1 MERFQAVFH
10 AFCVQ
15 HREANKTDIDTSVV
29 ADDDPEELHAFMA
42 QKAPKKSADQ
52 QHISTDQQHKSPGN
66 INRLLSPPRHNND
79 VT

>member
-1 MERFQAVFH
+1 MKRFQAVFH

-29 ADDDPEELHAFMA
+29 ADDDPDKLHTFMA
-42 QKAPKKSADQ
+42 QKAPKTSADEQ
-52 QHISTDQQHKSPGN
+52 LKSTDQQHNSPGN

>member
-1 MERFQAVFH
+1 MERFQAAFH

-15 HREANKTDIDTSVV
+15 QREANKTEIDTSVV

-52 QHISTDQQHKSPGN
+52 RLKSTNQQHNYPGN
-66 INRLLSPPRHNND
+66 INRLLSPPKHNTG
-79 VT
+79 VI